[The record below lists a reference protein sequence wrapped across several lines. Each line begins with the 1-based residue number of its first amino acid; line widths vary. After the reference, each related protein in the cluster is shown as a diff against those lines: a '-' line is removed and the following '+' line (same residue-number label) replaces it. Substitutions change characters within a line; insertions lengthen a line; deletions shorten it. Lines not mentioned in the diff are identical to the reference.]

1 MSLAFFINPHSER
14 VGKRGSRIAIHAS
27 EFDAKVFDLA
37 LFESLPSQ
45 VEAALGSA
53 DTFVIEG
60 GDGTVQCVMSE
71 VLRQVGPEGD
81 LPDFAI
87 ALGGMTNQ
95 VAKII
100 GMRRVGKTGL
110 RNITINPPDDIETRL
125 LKLSAD
131 GMPDQYGFLFSTGA
145 LPMVTEYAKNELHT
159 RGIGGSAAVVG
170 GLFKALTSER
180 DSVMPATDCRMEVD
194 GTVMTGSHLGTVATT
209 LPTVTMG
216 LDPFWGKGDRPL
228 RLTYIDGDYQRLLA
242 HVAGVWVGFKDKD
255 RSPDGFHSF
264 NADAARF
271 TYDGPVML
279 DGEPIALP
287 GTEFTLSTSR
297 PVRILR

>member
-1 MSLAFFINPHSER
+1 MKPALFINPHSSR
-14 VGKRGSRIAIHAS
+14 VGRRGSRLAGHAS
-27 EFDAKVFDLA
+27 EFGAKVFDLA
-37 LFESLPSQ
+37 LMESLPSQ
-45 VEAALGSA
+45 VEAALETS
-53 DTFVIEG
+53 DLIVIEG

-71 VLRQVGPEGD
+71 VLRQCGD
-81 LPDFAI
+81 DHPLPAFAI

-95 VAKII
+95 VAKVI
-100 GMRRVGKTGL
+100 GMRRVGKSGL
-110 RNITINPPDDIETRL
+110 RNLSEDPDVFETPL
-125 LKLSAD
+125 LRVSAD
-131 GMPDQYGFLFSTGA
+131 GRPDAFGFLFSTGA
-145 LPMVTEYAKNELHT
+145 LPMVTDYTKNELHS
-159 RGIGGSAAVVG
+159 RGIGGQAAVVG
-170 GLFKALTSER
+170 GLVKALTSER
-180 DSVMPATDCRMEVD
+180 DSVMPATDCRLEVGDTVLD
-194 GTVMTGSHLGTVATT
+194 GPHLGTVATT
-209 LPTVTMG
+209 LPTITMG